1 MTPCFCSL
9 PSSIN
14 VFHFIDTI
22 FNKII
27 IFIIDAVFIKEFKY
41 HPYKCYVNLIPVK
54 RCKIDK
60 LHYKL

>member
-1 MTPCFCSL
+1 MNFL
-9 PSSIN
+9 
-14 VFHFIDTI
+14 HFIDTI

-54 RCKIDK
+54 SKIDK
-60 LHYKL
+60 LQITDQVRIVLRR